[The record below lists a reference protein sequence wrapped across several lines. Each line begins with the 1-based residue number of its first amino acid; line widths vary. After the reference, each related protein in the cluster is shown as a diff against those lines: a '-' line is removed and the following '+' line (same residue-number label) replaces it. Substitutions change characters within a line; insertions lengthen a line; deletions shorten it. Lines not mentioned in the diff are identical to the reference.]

1 MKHVFFLYDEKNMKK
16 KRKKKKLMKK
26 KFVQDE
32 VCIGGFPLI
41 GGEGLCLHFQG
52 V

>member
-1 MKHVFFLYDEKNMKK
+1 MHFLYMMGGKKN
-16 KRKKKKLMKK
+16 KKKLMKK

-41 GGEGLCLHFQG
+41 GREGSCLHFQG